1 MSLAVTIP
9 YEFDQ
14 LVADATGF
22 FWGKRDSQAE
32 AQSARRL
39 KDQGSRSA
47 VTGGKQMDGFVGL
60 LAHLL
65 AINGVSSSSVLVDKG
80 LELPGYFRPTKKWDL
95 LVIHEGKLL
104 AVAELKS
111 QVGPSFGNN
120 FNNRTEEAVGS
131 ATDIAVAYREGAFGE
146 IRRPWLGY
154 LFMLERSDASTR
166 PVRVLEP
173 HFKVFSAFRKASYSR
188 RYEEMCRRLVRE
200 GLYQEAAFLTSERG
214 DMEGQSIAQPA
225 RDLAIRP
232 FCESLIA
239 SVLVGIKAV

>member
-1 MSLAVTIP
+1 MTIP
-9 YEFDQ
+9 YDFDK
-14 LVADATGF
+14 LVADAIGF
-22 FWGKRDSQAE
+22 FWGKRDAQAE

-39 KDQGSRSA
+39 RDQGARAA
-47 VTGGKQMDGFVGL
+47 VTGGKQMDGFVAL

-65 AINGVSSSSVLVDKG
+65 AANGVPQASIFLDKR

-95 LVIHEGKLL
+95 LVVHKRRLL

-131 ATDIAVAYREGAFGE
+131 ATDISLAYREGAFGE

-173 HFKVFSAFRKASYSR
+173 HFKVFSVFQKASYAR

-200 GLYQEAAFLTSERG
+200 GLYQEAAFLTSEKG
-214 DMEGQSIAQPA
+214 DVEGQSVFQPA
-225 RDLAIRP
+225 ADLGIRP
-232 FCESLIA
+232 FCESLVA
-239 SVLVGIKAV
+239 SVLIGMKAG